1 MLVLHNSG
9 LFVKIAPIIEIGNI
23 MEAFLQ
29 EAKASSRVLST
40 LSGAEKNRILKEM
53 AEDLRTNT
61 EAILKANALDMSDA
75 ESNNL
80 APSLKDRLFL
90 DESRIEGMAVAIE
103 EIAGLKE
110 PVGRVLDG
118 WVTEDGL
125 KIEKVSVPIGVIGII
140 FESRP
145 NVTSD
150 TAALSFKS
158 SNVCV
163 LKGGKEAQNSNE
175 AIAKVLQ
182 EVLKANDLPQALI
195 SLIPDASREG
205 VAKLIKMDKYVD
217 LIIPRGGEGLIR
229 YVSEN
234 ASVPVV
240 KHDKG
245 QCHTYIDEDANV
257 ENAIAIAINAKVQ
270 RPGVC
275 NSMETLLV
283 DAAIAEE
290 VLPQLKTAFDEAH
303 TELKGCERT
312 RESIEV
318 SQATE
323 ADYDT
328 EYLANILNIRVVDGV
343 DGAIDHIVRFGSG
356 HSEAIIT
363 ENITTAEAFLNSIDA
378 AAVYVNASTRF
389 TDGGAFGF
397 GAEVGISTNKLH
409 ARGPMGIEGLTTYKF
424 KIYGSGQIR

>member
-1 MLVLHNSG
+1 
-9 LFVKIAPIIEIGNI
+9 

-40 LSGAEKNRILKEM
+40 LSGADKNRILKEM
-53 AEDLRTNT
+53 ATALRVNT
-61 EAILKANALDMSDA
+61 RDILNANALDMKDA
-75 ESNNL
+75 EANNL
-80 APSLKDRLFL
+80 AASLKDRLFL
-90 DESRIEGMAVAIE
+90 DAGRVDGMAVAIE

-163 LKGGKEAQNSNE
+163 LKGGKEAQNSNV

-182 EVLKANDLPQALI
+182 NVLKENDLPRALI

-217 LIIPRGGEGLIR
+217 LIVPRGGEGLIR
-229 YVSEN
+229 YVSDN
-234 ASVPVV
+234 ATVPVV

-257 ENAIAIAINAKVQ
+257 QNAIAIAINAKVQ

-283 DAAIAEE
+283 DAAIAAE
-290 VLPQLKTAFDEAH
+290 VLPQLKEAFDAAH
-303 TELKGCERT
+303 TELKGCART
-312 RESIEV
+312 QESIDVV
-318 SQATE
+318 SATE
-323 ADYDT
+323 EDYDT

-343 DGAIDHIVRFGSG
+343 NGAIDHIVRFGSG

-363 ENITTAEAFLNSIDA
+363 ENITTAEVFLNAIDA

>member
-1 MLVLHNSG
+1 MKV
-9 LFVKIAPIIEIGNI
+9 
-23 MEAFLQ
+23 FLQ
-29 EAKASSRVLST
+29 EAKSASRVLLE
-40 LSGAEKNRILKEM
+40 LSGADKNRILREM
-53 AEDLRTNT
+53 AEALRLDMQT
-61 EAILKANALDMSDA
+61 IIDANALDIADGEENSL
-75 ESNNL
+75 SL
-80 APSLKDRLFL
+80 ALMDRLLL
-90 DESRIEGMAVAIE
+90 DESRIEAMAVAIE

-125 KIEKVSVPIGVIGII
+125 KIEKVSIPIGVIGII
-140 FESRP
+140 YESRP

-175 AIAKVLQ
+175 AIAKILRSVLA
-182 EVLKANDLPQALI
+182 KNSLPEALI
-195 SLIPDASREG
+195 SLIPDATREG

-217 LIIPRGGEGLIR
+217 LIIPRGGAGLIR

-234 ASVPVV
+234 ATVPVV

-245 QCHTYIDEDANV
+245 QCHTYIDKDAKLD
-257 ENAIAIAINAKVQ
+257 NAIAIALNAKVQ

-275 NSMETLLV
+275 NAMETLLV
-283 DAAIAEE
+283 DKAIANTAL
-290 VLPQLKTAFDEAH
+290 VQLKKAFDEAH
-303 TELKGCERT
+303 TELKGCD
-312 RESIEV
+312 
-318 SQATE
+318 ATQE
-323 ADYDT
+323 IIKVAPAEDADFHT

-343 DGAIDHIVRFGSG
+343 DGAIEHIIEYGSG

-363 ENITTAEAFLNSIDA
+363 ENITSAERFLNAIDA

>member
-1 MLVLHNSG
+1 
-9 LFVKIAPIIEIGNI
+9 
-23 MEAFLQ
+23 MEQFLS
-29 EAKASSRVLST
+29 EAKSASRVLST
-40 LSGAEKNRILKEM
+40 LSGSDKNRILKEM
-53 AEDLRTNT
+53 ASALRENRKDL
-61 EAILKANALDMSDA
+61 EVANAKDMEDGKR
-75 ESNNL
+75 NNL
-80 APSLKDRLFL
+80 SSALMDRLFL
-90 DESRIEGMAVAIE
+90 DESRIDSMAVAIE

-125 KIEKVSVPIGVIGII
+125 KIEKVSIAIGVIGII
-140 FESRP
+140 YESRP

-150 TAALSFKS
+150 TAALCFKS

-163 LKGGKEAQNSNE
+163 LKGGKEAENSNK

-182 EVLKANDLPQALI
+182 AVLAKNNLPTALI
-195 SLIPDASREG
+195 SLIPDSSREG
-205 VAKLIKMDKYVD
+205 VNKLIKMDKYVD
-217 LIIPRGGEGLIR
+217 LIIPRGGAGLIKH
-229 YVSEN
+229 VSEN
-234 ASVPVV
+234 ATVSVV

-245 QCHTYIDEDANV
+245 QCHTYIDKDAKID
-257 ENAIAIAINAKVQ
+257 NAIAIAINAKVQ

-283 DAAIAEE
+283 DSAIAKDT
-290 VLPQLKTAFDEAH
+290 LPKLKVAFDEAH
-303 TELKGCERT
+303 TELKGCT
-312 RESIEV
+312 NT
-318 SQATE
+318 QAIIDVADVTE
-323 ADYDT
+323 EDFDT
-328 EYLANILNIRVVDGV
+328 EYLANILNIKVVDGV
-343 DGAIDHIVRFGSG
+343 NGAIEHIVKFGSG

-363 ENITTAEAFLNSIDA
+363 ENISSAEVFLNAIDA

-424 KIYGSGQIR
+424 KIYGQGQTR

>member
-1 MLVLHNSG
+1 
-9 LFVKIAPIIEIGNI
+9 
-23 MEAFLQ
+23 MEVFLE
-29 EAKASSRVLST
+29 EAKASSRILST
-40 LSGAEKNRILKEM
+40 LSGAEKNRILKAM
-53 AEDLRTNT
+53 ATALRKADED
-61 EAILKANALDMSDA
+61 ILVANAVDMQNAND
-75 ESNNL
+75 NNL
-80 APSLKDRLFL
+80 ESSLKDRLFL
-90 DESRIEGMAVAIE
+90 DKARIEAMAVAIE
-103 EIAGLKE
+103 EIAALKE

-125 KIEKVSVPIGVIGII
+125 KIEKVSIPIGVIGII
-140 FESRP
+140 YESRP

-158 SNVCV
+158 ANVCV
-163 LKGGKEAQNSNE
+163 LKGGKEAQHSNE

-182 EVLKANDLPQALI
+182 EVLVANNLPKALI

-205 VAKLIKMDKYVD
+205 VAKLIKMDRYVD
-217 LIIPRGGEGLIR
+217 LIVPRGGEGLIR
-229 YVSEN
+229 YVSDN
-234 ASVPVV
+234 ATVPVV

-245 QCHTYIDEDANV
+245 QCHTYIDEDANI

-275 NSMETLLV
+275 NAMETLLV
-283 DAAIAEE
+283 DSAIATE
-290 VLPQLKTAFDEAH
+290 VLPLLKDAFDKAH
-303 TELKGCERT
+303 THLKGDSQT
-312 RESIEV
+312 QAIIEV
-318 SQATE
+318 APASE
-323 ADYDT
+323 ADYHT
-328 EYLANILNIRVVDGV
+328 EYLANILNLKVVEGV
-343 DGAIDHIVRFGSG
+343 EGAIAHIIRFGSG

-363 ENITTAEAFLNSIDA
+363 ENITTAERFLNAIDA

>member
-1 MLVLHNSG
+1 M
-9 LFVKIAPIIEIGNI
+9 KD
-23 MEAFLQ
+23 FLQ

-40 LSGAEKNRILKEM
+40 LSGADKNRILTEM
-53 AEDLRTNT
+53 ATALRVNT
-61 EAILKANALDMSDA
+61 TDILKANALDMKDA
-75 ESNNL
+75 EANDL
-80 APSLKDRLFL
+80 AASLKERLFL
-90 DESRIEGMAVAIE
+90 DEGRVDAMAVAIE
-103 EIAGLKE
+103 EIAALKE

-140 FESRP
+140 YESRP

-175 AIAKVLQ
+175 AIARVLQSVLQ
-182 EVLKANDLPQALI
+182 ENGLPEALI

-217 LIIPRGGEGLIR
+217 LIVPRGGEGLIR

-283 DAAIAEE
+283 DSAIAGE
-290 VLPQLKTAFDEAH
+290 VLPQLKTAFDDAH

-312 RESIEV
+312 QESIEV
-318 SQATE
+318 STATE

-363 ENITTAEAFLNSIDA
+363 ENITTAEAFLNGIDA

>member
-1 MLVLHNSG
+1 MIYED
-9 LFVKIAPIIEIGNI
+9 KK
-23 MEAFLQ
+23 MEQFLE
-29 EAKASSRVLST
+29 EAKASSRVIAT
-40 LSGAEKNRILKEM
+40 LSGADKNRILREM
-53 AEDLRTNT
+53 AEALRTNT
-61 EAILKANALDMSDA
+61 SAILKANALDMADA
-75 ESNNL
+75 DRNDLTS
-80 APSLKDRLFL
+80 ALKDRLLL
-90 DESRIEGMAVAIE
+90 DESRVEGMAVAIE
-103 EIAGLKE
+103 EIAALKE

-140 FESRP
+140 YESRP

-163 LKGGKEAQNSNE
+163 LKGGKEAQYSNE
-175 AIAKVLQ
+175 AIAKVLR
-182 EVLKANDLPQALI
+182 EVLKKNSLPEALI

-217 LIIPRGGEGLIR
+217 LIVPRGGEGLIR

-257 ENAIAIAINAKVQ
+257 ENAIKIAINAKVQ

-275 NSMETLLV
+275 NAMETLLV
-283 DAAIAEE
+283 DAAIAKEI
-290 VLPQLKTAFDEAH
+290 LPLLKTAFDEAH
-303 TELKGCERT
+303 TELKGCGDT
-312 RESIEV
+312 QSIIDV
-318 SQATE
+318 APATE
-323 ADYDT
+323 VDFDT

-343 DGAIDHIVRFGSG
+343 EGAIDHIVRYGSG

-363 ENITTAEAFLNSIDA
+363 ENITTAEAFLNGIDA

-409 ARGPMGIEGLTTYKF
+409 ARGPIGIEGLTTYKF
-424 KIYGSGQIR
+424 KVYGSGQIR

>member
-1 MLVLHNSG
+1 
-9 LFVKIAPIIEIGNI
+9 
-23 MEAFLQ
+23 MEAFL
-29 EAKASSRVLST
+29 AKAKESSRVLST

-53 AEDLRTNT
+53 AEALRANT
-61 EAILKANALDMSDA
+61 PTLLKANALDMADA
-75 ESNNL
+75 EVNNL
-80 APSLKDRLFL
+80 APSLKDRLLL
-90 DESRIEGMAVAIE
+90 DEGRVGGMAVAIE
-103 EIAGLKE
+103 EIAALKE

-140 FESRP
+140 YESRP

-158 SNVCV
+158 ANVCV

-182 EVLKANDLPQALI
+182 EVLKKNDLPEALI

-217 LIIPRGGEGLIR
+217 LIVPRGGEGLIR

-245 QCHTYIDEDANV
+245 QCHTYIDEDANI

-283 DAAIAEE
+283 DTAIAEE
-290 VLPQLKTAFDEAH
+290 VL
-303 TELKGCERT
+303 
-312 RESIEV
+312 
-318 SQATE
+318 
-323 ADYDT
+323 
-328 EYLANILNIRVVDGV
+328 
-343 DGAIDHIVRFGSG
+343 
-356 HSEAIIT
+356 
-363 ENITTAEAFLNSIDA
+363 
-378 AAVYVNASTRF
+378 
-389 TDGGAFGF
+389 
-397 GAEVGISTNKLH
+397 
-409 ARGPMGIEGLTTYKF
+409 
-424 KIYGSGQIR
+424 